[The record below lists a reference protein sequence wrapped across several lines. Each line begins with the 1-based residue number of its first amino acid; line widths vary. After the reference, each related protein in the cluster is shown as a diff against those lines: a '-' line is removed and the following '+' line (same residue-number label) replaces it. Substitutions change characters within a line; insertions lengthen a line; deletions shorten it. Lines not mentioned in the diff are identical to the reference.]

1 MISEGSF
8 VQYASTKERARCN
21 PTAMY
26 STCLFCHTSLGKNDV
41 VEEFPVGRRI
51 AFDADRGRL
60 WVVCKKCHNW
70 NLSPIEHRWEAVEA
84 CERIYRGTRVRVST
98 ENIGLA
104 TLGEGLDL
112 VRVGKPLLPEF
123 AAWRYGSRI
132 KNRRWRAVGLTV
144 AGSAATGAAM
154 IGGTVVL
161 AAAVAAV
168 GLTVVPA
175 AFSSVA
181 WLHEQYT
188 HERVLMR
195 VRDEAGVQ
203 RSLKLRHLA
212 RLEVAMSNNQAG
224 WKFRVAH
231 EAGMLELEGDEATRI
246 AGHVLAHVNRAGGT
260 AAQLNDAARR
270 ITALGDPQRYIRH
283 TSELR
288 EIRRYSRS
296 IFWNDDVGVLGLT
309 QTERLALEIA
319 VHEDAERQMIQTELV
334 ALEAAWR
341 DAEEIASIS
350 DTMLLRIQTKDEAE

>member
-1 MISEGSF
+1 
-8 VQYASTKERARCN
+8 
-21 PTAMY
+21 MY
-26 STCLFCHTSLGKNDV
+26 STCLFCHTSLGKNEI
-41 VEEFPVGRRI
+41 VEEFQVGRRI
-51 AFDADRGRL
+51 AFDAERGRL
-60 WVVCKKCHNW
+60 WVVCRKCHNW

-132 KNRRWRAVGLTV
+132 KNRRWRAAGLSL
-144 AGSAATGAAM
+144 AGGAVTGAAM
-154 IGGTVVL
+154 IGGTV
-161 AAAVAAV
+161 AFAAVFASV
-168 GLTVVPA
+168 GLMVVPT
-175 AFSSVA
+175 AFRSVA

-195 VRDEAGVQ
+195 VRDENGTQ
-203 RSLKLRHLA
+203 HSLKLRHLA
-212 RLEVAMSNNQAG
+212 RLEVAMSNNEAG

-231 EAGMLELEGDEATRI
+231 ESGMMELEGAEATRI

-260 AAQLNDAARR
+260 ANQLNDAARR

-309 QTERLALEIA
+309 QTERIALEIA

-334 ALEAAWR
+334 GLEAAWR
-341 DAEEIASIS
+341 DAEEIAAIS
-350 DTMLLRIQTKDEAE
+350 DTLLIRIQTKDSRAE

>member
-1 MISEGSF
+1 
-8 VQYASTKERARCN
+8 
-21 PTAMY
+21 MY
-26 STCLFCHTSLGKNDV
+26 STCLYCHSSLGKNDI

-51 AFDADRGRL
+51 AFDSERGRL

-70 NLSPIEHRWEAVEA
+70 NLSPIESRYEAVEA
-84 CERIYRGTRVRVST
+84 CERIYRNTRVRVST

-123 AAWRYGSRI
+123 AAWRYGARI
-132 KNRRWRAVGLTV
+132 KHRRWRAAGVSAVGGAA
-144 AGSAATGAAM
+144 AGVAM
-154 IGGTVVL
+154 IGGTAVL

-168 GLTVVPA
+168 GLAVIPIS
-175 AFSSVA
+175 FSSIA
-181 WLHEQYT
+181 WLHEAYT
-188 HERVLMR
+188 YDRVLMR
-195 VRDEAGVQ
+195 VHDEQGVQ
-203 RSLKLRHLA
+203 RSLKMRHLA
-212 RLEVAMSNNQAG
+212 RLEVAMANNDNG
-224 WKFRVAH
+224 WRFRVAH
-231 EAGMLELEGDEATRI
+231 ESGMLELEGAEATRI
-246 AGHVLAHVNRAGGT
+246 AGHVLAHVNKSGGS
-260 AAQLNDAARR
+260 AAQLNDAAKR
-270 ITALGDPQRYIRH
+270 ITALGDPKRFIRH

-319 VHEDAERQMIQTELV
+319 VHEDAERQMIRTELV

-350 DTMLLRIQTKDEAE
+350 DTMLLRVQTHEDAE